1 MSLKTS
7 LAAAATILAVTLVC
21 DSVAARESLRIV
33 GSNTITSYAEVVAAA
48 MVEQNFAKPEIS
60 PASTGPGIKHFCRGV
75 GDLYPDISM
84 AGRPMKDEEV
94 ADCTANGVTE
104 VTEIKIGYDAILL
117 SYRNDKDS
125 FSNVSLTGRHIW
137 LAMAKS
143 VPVNGV
149 MAANP
154 YKNWNEIDPS
164 LPAVPILLY
173 MPDRDSAMRE
183 VIGKLVLEP
192 VCAEEPAIAA
202 LPEDAREGACLTM
215 REDSN
220 IVEFSDSRDEL
231 TAMAEAS
238 EQPLALTNM
247 QLMTTTPEAKSFKA
261 AKIDGVEPTFATIA
275 SGEYKVTRTHFLYVK
290 NGHIGKVPGVV
301 EFVVNFL
308 SDEAQGPNG
317 YLTKMGLIPLKDDE
331 RKEMLTRI
339 SGLSN

>member
-1 MSLKTS
+1 MSLKVNL
-7 LAAAATILAVTLVC
+7 LAAGAVLAIAIVS
-21 DSVAARESLRIV
+21 DGASARENLRIV
-33 GSNTITSYAEVVAAA
+33 GSNTISSYAEVVAEV
-48 MVEQNFAKPEIS
+48 MVEQSFAKPEIS

-75 GDLYPDISM
+75 GDLYPDIAM
-84 AGRPMKDEEV
+84 AGRPMKDEEM
-94 ADCTANGVTE
+94 ADCTANAVSE

-117 SYRNDKDS
+117 SYRNDS
-125 FSNVSLTGRHIW
+125 ERFSSISLTGRQIW

-154 YKNWNEIDPS
+154 YKSWSEIDPS
-164 LPAVPILLY
+164 LPAMPILLY

-192 VCAEEPAIAA
+192 VCADEPAIAA
-202 LPEDAREGACLTM
+202 LPEDAREDACVTV

-231 TAMAEAS
+231 TAMAEAT

-261 AKIDGVEPTFATIA
+261 VKLGGVEPTFATIA

-290 NGHIGKVPGVV
+290 NSQIGKVPGVA
-301 EFVVNFL
+301 EFVTNFL
-308 SDEAQGPNG
+308 SDDAQGPEG

-331 RKEMLTRI
+331 RKEMLARI
-339 SGLSN
+339 SSLSN